1 MNEFKWTSNGRYI
14 IGGPTRAHPI
24 ALTMSRLCG
33 ILTLPLEECV
43 NSKVIVGF
51 EHVSRFSSCR
61 KKMVKLVLPFLNG
74 YECDE
79 YNFELERFPHIGEV
93 KNGNNVEVTSNCPIS
108 RGALSD
114 TPNWRWYKIGYA
126 RESVGNLNLGF
137 EK

>member
-1 MNEFKWTSNGRYI
+1 VGQR
-14 IGGPTRAHPI
+14 GAHPI

-33 ILTLPLEECV
+33 ILTLPLDECI

-61 KKMVKLVLPFLNG
+61 KKVVRLVLTFLNG

-93 KNGNNVEVTSNCPIS
+93 KIGNNVEVTSNCSIS

-114 TPNWRWYKIGYA
+114 TPNLAMVQDWIRSRISRQSQSK
-126 RESVGNLNLGF
+126 V
-137 EK
+137 